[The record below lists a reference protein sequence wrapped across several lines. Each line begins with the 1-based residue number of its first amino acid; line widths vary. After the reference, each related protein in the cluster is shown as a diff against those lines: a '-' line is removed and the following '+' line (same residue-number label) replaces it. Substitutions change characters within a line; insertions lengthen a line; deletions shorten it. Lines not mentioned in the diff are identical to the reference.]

1 VLWHSAV
8 MTVDQDP
15 VSGSAQGT
23 ARTPYGRLAV
33 LLGSVV
39 VLAIALAW
47 TYLGMR
53 SVMDVG
59 GSCAEGGPYEIAQ
72 PCPDGAVLIS
82 VGIPVM
88 LVAAMLGSAI
98 AFMVSAPNLLVP
110 MWLFL
115 FGSLGWNFLEYSFDD
130 GIVWGFLVCGVMFE
144 LMALP
149 ALPMMFL
156 GKQVVSVVPQLARAT
171 SPGQGAW
178 YAAYAVLGAAGAAIG
193 WWTFDA
199 WT

>member
-1 VLWHSAV
+1 MAI
-8 MTVDQDP
+8 DQGP
-15 VSGSAQGT
+15 AQGIT
-23 ARTPYGRLAV
+23 STPYAKLAV

-39 VLAIALAW
+39 VLGIALTW

-53 SVMDVG
+53 SVMEIG

-72 PCPDGAVLIS
+72 PCPDGAVLLS
-82 VGIPVM
+82 VGVPV
-88 LVAAMLGSAI
+88 VVVSAMLGSAI
-98 AFMVSAPNLLVP
+98 AFMVQAPNLLVP
-110 MWLFL
+110 MWAVL

-130 GIVWGFLVCGVMFE
+130 EGIVWGFLVCGVMFE

-156 GKQVVSVVPQLARAT
+156 GKQLVGMIPQKAVENT
-171 SPGQGAW
+171 PGQGVW
-178 YAAYAVLGAAGAAIG
+178 YAAYAVLGAAGAALG
-193 WWTFDA
+193 WWTFES